1 MKLTHFTQDQVAMA
15 INTLIE
21 QNRIFGDK
29 PAYTSLGYTIN
40 EYDNKYNILFFVD
53 YYEDQ
58 NNSEEWQTV
67 TILKD
72 ETFRKL
78 VKDVQ
83 DVIYAYNDVTGFE
96 DEEEYNFHNN
106 DKSEW

>member
-1 MKLTHFTQDQVAMA
+1 MKLTHFNVEQLATSID
-15 INTLIE
+15 TLIE
-21 QNRIFGDK
+21 FNRIFGDK
-29 PAYTSLGYTIN
+29 PSCTDLGYQITEREHKFEIG
-40 EYDNKYNILFFVD
+40 FFVD

>member
-1 MKLTHFTQDQVAMA
+1 MKLTNFTQDQVAMA

-29 PAYTSLGYTIN
+29 PVYTSLDYQIT
-40 EYDNKYNILFFVD
+40 ERENKFEIGFFID

-58 NNSEEWQTV
+58 CNSEEWQKV

-78 VKDVQ
+78 VKEVQ
-83 DVIYAYNDVTGFE
+83 DVIYAYNDVQGFE
-96 DEEEYNFHNN
+96 DEEEYNYHNN

>member
-1 MKLTHFTQDQVAMA
+1 MKLTNFTNEQLATSID
-15 INTLIE
+15 TLIE
-21 QNRIFGDK
+21 FNRIFGDK
-29 PAYTSLGYTIN
+29 PSHTDLGYTIN

-58 NNSEEWQTV
+58 NNGEEWQTV

>member
-1 MKLTHFTQDQVAMA
+1 MKLTHFTELQVAMA

-29 PAYTSLGYTIN
+29 PAYTSLGYGITECN
-40 EYDNKYNILFFVD
+40 NKFEIRFYID
-53 YYEDQ
+53 YYENQDNQ
-58 NNSEEWQTV
+58 ELWQTV

-83 DVIYAYNDVTGFE
+83 DVIYAYNDVQGFE

>member
-1 MKLTHFTQDQVAMA
+1 MKLTNFSTALLNQT
-15 INTLIE
+15 IKTLIE
-21 QNRIFGDK
+21 FNRIFGDK
-29 PAYTSLGYTIN
+29 PTFTEIN
-40 EYDNKYNILFFVD
+40 WCIDEYKNKFEIGFFID

-58 NNSEEWQTV
+58 CNSDEWQTV

-83 DVIYAYNDVTGFE
+83 DVIYAYNDVQGFE